1 MSNTSNPV
9 RKVLIAEDDPNF
21 GMVLKSYL
29 ELNNFEVQLAPDGR
43 QALES
48 IKQQQPD
55 LAILDVMMPEL
66 DGFALAEKLQQAGYG
81 FPFVFLTA
89 RGQKEDIRK
98 GFNTGAIDYLVKPFD
113 PEVLLMKIEALLTL
127 QTHEQQEAQVQL
139 PGVTFDVD
147 KRLISANG
155 IQKKLTAK
163 EAELLRLLLQYKGKL
178 LTREEA
184 LLKIWHEDDY
194 FTTQSMNVYLSKL
207 RKYLEE
213 LVPGQVVIE
222 NIHGKGFVLRE
233 A

>member
-1 MSNTSNPV
+1 MTNPV

-29 ELNNFEVQLAPDGR
+29 ELNSFEVLLAPDGQ
-43 QALES
+43 QALNI

-66 DGFALAEKLQQAGYG
+66 DGFALAEKIQQGGFG
-81 FPFVFLTA
+81 FPFIFLTA
-89 RGQKEDIRK
+89 RSQKDDIRK
-98 GFNTGAIDYLVKPFD
+98 GFSTGAIDYLVKPFD

-127 QTHEQQEAQVQL
+127 QTHEAPEGPPQL
-139 PGVTFDVD
+139 PGLDFDAD

-155 IQKKLTAK
+155 KQKKLTAK
-163 EAELLRLLLQYKGKL
+163 EAELLRLLLQHKGKL